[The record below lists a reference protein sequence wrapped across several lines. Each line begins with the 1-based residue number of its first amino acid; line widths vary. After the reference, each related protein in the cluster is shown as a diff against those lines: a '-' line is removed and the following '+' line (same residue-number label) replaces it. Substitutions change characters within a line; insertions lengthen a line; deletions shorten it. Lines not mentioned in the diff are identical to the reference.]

1 MSILLL
7 EYMEEKYKE
16 ALRHIKTGKEN
27 PHQLFSTPWVYRSFA
42 RPEALVQLSKTST
55 KQKHPESEIPAPEN
69 ETIVAKSISSE
80 STEKEKLLQGLKEF
94 GENLMDT
101 SKTGEVSFDGGK
113 MSTKS
118 ADENQLKVKSYIN
131 TQELNES
138 IKNKI
143 GESIFNLRFAD
154 KQIKPDS
161 STKVLFITD
170 AYINESAIED
180 SPGIS
185 ELSCFFHKEVA
196 ELFSRMIGAM
206 GLKGDEF
213 FVTSITA
220 PNGTQ
225 EDNREDLGTEIFHLN
240 PTFIVTLG
248 ALATGHLLANDQ
260 RLKNIHGQLFDFSIS
275 DQNEKVVTSKLMP
288 LFSPKLLHTA
298 PNMKKTAWRDMQKL
312 IELL

>member
-1 MSILLL
+1 VSILLL

-27 PHQLFSTPWVYRSFA
+27 PHRLFSTPWVYRSFA
-42 RPEALVQLSKTST
+42 KPEALVELSKTTT
-55 KQKHPESEIPAPEN
+55 KQNLAETEIPAPVITEPAN
-69 ETIVAKSISSE
+69 SE

-101 SKTGEVSFDGGK
+101 SKSGEVSFDGGK

-118 ADENQLKVKSYIN
+118 ADEHQLEVKSHKNIE
-131 TQELNES
+131 ELNSS
-138 IKNKI
+138 IKDKL
-143 GESIFNLRFAD
+143 GKHIFNLRFAD
-154 KQIKPDS
+154 KQIKSDTQ
-161 STKVLFITD
+161 TKVLFVTD

-206 GLKGDEF
+206 GLVGDEF

-220 PNGTQ
+220 PGGEQ
-225 EDNREDLGTEIFHLN
+225 EEVRDALGTEIFHLK
-240 PTFIVTLG
+240 PKFIVTLG

-260 RLKNIHGQLFDFSIS
+260 RLKNIHGQLFDFKIS
-275 DQNEKVVTSKLMP
+275 DQNENVVAAKLMP